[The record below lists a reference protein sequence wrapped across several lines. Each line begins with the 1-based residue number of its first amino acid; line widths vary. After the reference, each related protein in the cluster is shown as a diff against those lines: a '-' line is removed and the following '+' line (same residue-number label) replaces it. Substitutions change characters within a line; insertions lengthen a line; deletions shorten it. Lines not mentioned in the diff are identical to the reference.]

1 MNAVDR
7 LRRDHQILR
16 TKLSILENAL
26 GMGPDAWF
34 VLRELSFTFSRQL
47 VGHIRREE
55 DLVAACRRALDPKVL
70 AELAVEHRDEPA
82 HLRAL
87 NQLFLTAQGQ
97 SVDQVRPQLMLVIS
111 GLRHHMAEEERDLFS
126 ILERTLAQDP
136 AGPRPAPA
144 GRTLDDTMT
153 VNRVIQE
160 HPATEPVFTQLF
172 VNVPH
177 EGCTCLDE
185 VAWRHGMDSG
195 ELISRLEQAIRLGA
209 CGRPG
214 CAANHRHS
222 DRTAITTYTGD

>member
-34 VLRELSFTFSRQL
+34 VLREISFTLSRQL

-97 SVDQVRPQLMLVIS
+97 SVDQVRPQFMLVIS
-111 GLRHHMAEEERDLFS
+111 GLRHHMAEEERDLFP

-136 AGPRPAPA
+136 AGPRPPAPA
-144 GRTLDDTMT
+144 GRMLDDTMT

-160 HPATEPVFTQLF
+160 HPVTEPVFAQLF

-185 VAWRHGMDSG
+185 VAWRHGMDSA
-195 ELISRLEQAIRLGA
+195 ELISRLEQAIQFGA
-209 CGRPG
+209 SGR
-214 CAANHRHS
+214 S
-222 DRTAITTYTGD
+222 DHPQTALTSTTH